1 MIRYIRSSSRYEY
14 LLNIRQRA
22 SLIVLAKGVTMTLL
36 IDSGSREV
44 AAILTDV
51 AEVFSHAV
59 NEDGL
64 HTLLLTCLEVS
75 GTSSGN
81 ALLVGPASLV
91 DMSVSLDFEH
101 QQSVVDNNVEVP
113 YLASRAMHSLQPEF
127 SITSNHD
134 HAVSEYAFPL
144 RVHGQPLG
152 AVVLRSNHTTPLDE
166 HAIAI
171 LQSIVDLAAFTIDQ
185 TNQILQS
192 RTLVAQLQTAL
203 DSRVLLEQA
212 KGILAERMHVDF
224 PTAFQTIRTAARKKQ
239 RPIHHVAADIIAGLP
254 IT

>member
-1 MIRYIRSSSRYEY
+1 
-14 LLNIRQRA
+14 
-22 SLIVLAKGVTMTLL
+22 MTLL
-36 IDSGSREV
+36 IDSGSREL
-44 AAILTDV
+44 AATLADV
-51 AEVFSHAV
+51 AEVFSDAV

-64 HTLLLTCLEVS
+64 HTLLLACLEVS
-75 GTSSGN
+75 GVPTGT

-91 DMSVSLDFEH
+91 DMSVSLDNEH
-101 QQSVVDNNVEVP
+101 RQSVVGKNAEVT
-113 YLASRAMHSLQPEF
+113 YLVSRAMHSLQPEF
-127 SITSNHD
+127 SITSSQD

-144 RVHGQPLG
+144 RVHGRSLG
-152 AVVLRSNHTTPLDE
+152 AVVLRSNDNTPLDE
-166 HAIAI
+166 HVIAI
-171 LQSIVDLAAFTIDQ
+171 LQSIMDLAAFTIDQ

-224 PTAFQTIRTAARKKQ
+224 PTAFQAIRVVARKEQ

>member
-1 MIRYIRSSSRYEY
+1 
-14 LLNIRQRA
+14 
-22 SLIVLAKGVTMTLL
+22 MTLL
-36 IDSGSREV
+36 IDSGSREL
-44 AAILTDV
+44 ATTLTDV
-51 AEVFSHAV
+51 AEVFSNAV

-64 HTLLLTCLEVS
+64 HTLLLACLEVS
-75 GTSSGN
+75 DISAGT

-91 DMSVSLDFEH
+91 DMSVSLDLSQE
-101 QQSVVDNNVEVP
+101 QSVVNRNVEVT
-113 YLASRAMHSLQPEF
+113 YLVNRSMHSLQPEF
-127 SITSNHD
+127 SITSDHD
-134 HAVSEYAFPL
+134 LALNEYAFPL
-144 RVHGQPLG
+144 RVHGRSLG
-152 AVVLRSNHTTPLDE
+152 AVVLRSDDNTPLDE
-166 HAIAI
+166 HVISI

-224 PTAFQTIRTAARKKQ
+224 PTAFQTIRVTARKEQ
-239 RPIHHVAADIIAGLP
+239 RPIHDVAADIIAGLP

>member
-1 MIRYIRSSSRYEY
+1 
-14 LLNIRQRA
+14 
-22 SLIVLAKGVTMTLL
+22 MTLL
-36 IDSGSREV
+36 IDSGSREL
-44 AAILTDV
+44 AATLADV
-51 AEVFSHAV
+51 AEVFSDAV

-64 HTLLLTCLEVS
+64 HTLLLACLEVS
-75 GTSSGN
+75 GIATGT

-91 DMSVSLDFEH
+91 EMSVSLDIEL
-101 QQSVVDNNVEVP
+101 QRSTVNKNAEVT
-113 YLASRAMHSLQPEF
+113 YLVNRAMHSLQPEF
-127 SITSNHD
+127 SITSD
-134 HAVSEYAFPL
+134 HSVALSEYAFPL
-144 RVHGQPLG
+144 RVHGRSLG
-152 AVVLRSNHTTPLDE
+152 AIVLRSNDNTPLDE
-166 HAIAI
+166 HVIAI

-192 RTLVAQLQTAL
+192 RTLVAQLQGAL

-224 PTAFQTIRTAARKKQ
+224 PTAFQTIRLTARKEQ

>member
-1 MIRYIRSSSRYEY
+1 
-14 LLNIRQRA
+14 
-22 SLIVLAKGVTMTLL
+22 MTLL
-36 IDSGSREV
+36 IDSGSREL
-44 AAILTDV
+44 AATLADV
-51 AEVFSHAV
+51 AEVFSNAV

-64 HTLLLTCLEVS
+64 HTLLLACLEVS
-75 GTSSGN
+75 GISAGT
-81 ALLVGPASLV
+81 ALLIGSASLV
-91 DMSVSLDFEH
+91 DMSVSLDTEH
-101 QQSVVDNNVEVP
+101 QQSVVDKNVDVP
-113 YLASRAMHSLQPEF
+113 YLANRAMHSLQPEF
-127 SITSNHD
+127 SITSNH
-134 HAVSEYAFPL
+134 HRTVSEYAFPL

-152 AVVLRSNHTTPLDE
+152 AVVLHSNENTPLDE

-171 LQSIVDLAAFTIDQ
+171 LQSIADLAAFTIDQ

-224 PTAFQTIRTAARKKQ
+224 PTAFQTIRVAARKEQ